1 MWFDILKDSKQVSRT
16 MGSIDWEKETIPDTE
31 DDNCK
36 RDLLKILERAK
47 LVVKNKSTVEELGF
61 EVSIIGWLGVDMA
74 EKIKEIPEE
83 VICELLKQFKNL
95 EGEGSFNITDRPD
108 GFILRGMKT
117 TNTRP
122 LWGETLLYIGQ
133 QNSKNVHFGIT
144 IIWSKRKY
152 TRLAIEEARKLYGNI
167 TKTKEYKAKKVKFD
181 LLSKKI
187 FGEYY

>member
-1 MWFDILKDSKQVSRT
+1 MWFDLLKESKQTSRQV
-16 MGSIDWEKETIPDTE
+16 GSVDWEKETIPDTE

-47 LVVKNKSTVEELGF
+47 LRVKNRATVEELGF
-61 EVSIIGWLGVDMA
+61 RIGWLGAGDMA

-95 EGEGSFNITDRPD
+95 KGDGSFNITDRPD
-108 GFILRGMKT
+108 GFILRGIKT
-117 TNTRP
+117 TNARP
-122 LWGETLLYIGQ
+122 IRGETLLYIGQ
-133 QNSKNVHFGIT
+133 RNSRNTYFGIT

-152 TRLAIEEARKLYGNI
+152 TRRQRIGEEALI
-167 TKTKEYKAKKVKFD
+167 TETKEYKRKKLNFH
-181 LLSKKI
+181 LLSNKI